1 MEKKTPGIVRSY
13 GFECDFKNV
22 LSCPDVISKR
32 LFQEG
37 FGSIVALQPLR
48 ENDGWCSA
56 DQRRG
61 LFFVV
66 TRGKGELIEKTN
78 EGCQLSRTGLVHIRI
93 RTYAYTYKSKTLLY
107 CLFLS
112 IGLFFLNRSKQHFSQ
127 CV

>member
-1 MEKKTPGIVRSY
+1 MV
-13 GFECDFKNV
+13 
-22 LSCPDVISKR
+22 
-32 LFQEG
+32 
-37 FGSIVALQPLR
+37 LQPLR

-112 IGLFFLNRSKQHFSQ
+112 IGLFFPNRSKQHFSQ

>member
-1 MEKKTPGIVRSY
+1 MHNKIS
-13 GFECDFKNV
+13 
-22 LSCPDVISKR
+22 DVISKR

-78 EGCQLSRTGLVHIRI
+78 EGCQLSRTGLVHIR
-93 RTYAYTYKSKTLLY
+93 RYTYVRLY
-107 CLFLS
+107 VQ
-112 IGLFFLNRSKQHFSQ
+112 K
-127 CV
+127 

>member
-1 MEKKTPGIVRSY
+1 MHNKIS
-13 GFECDFKNV
+13 
-22 LSCPDVISKR
+22 DVISKR

-78 EGCQLSRTGLVHIRI
+78 EGCQLSRTGLVYIRI
-93 RTYAYTYKSKTLLY
+93 RT
-107 CLFLS
+107 
-112 IGLFFLNRSKQHFSQ
+112 
-127 CV
+127 

>member
-1 MEKKTPGIVRSY
+1 MIFWTDAFDPQVTFCMNYILVFDSFGKKTPEIVRSY
-13 GFECDFKNV
+13 SFECDFKNV
-22 LSCPDVISKR
+22 LVDRVGTNRKFEIRHNKISDVISKR

-37 FGSIVALQPLR
+37 FGSIVAFQPLR

-78 EGCQLSRTGLVHIRI
+78 EGCQLSRTG
-93 RTYAYTYKSKTLLY
+93 
-107 CLFLS
+107 
-112 IGLFFLNRSKQHFSQ
+112 
-127 CV
+127 